1 MRRASWLRSK
11 PRKAERH
18 LASLGR
24 EMDESTFT
32 VACIVIG
39 LLLIAMTMG
48 GSFVAR
54 LPLSAAMLYLAV
66 GWGIGPAGIGLVD
79 LDPFDDAKLL
89 ERLTEIAVL
98 ISLFTAGLKL
108 EMPLR
113 DRRWRIPVQLASV
126 SMLVTVAA
134 VTAIGYF
141 LIGLPLGAA
150 VLLAGILAPTDPVL
164 ASEVQVDEASDRDR
178 LRFGLT
184 GEGGLNDGTAFP
196 VVMLGLG
203 LLALHPLGEWG
214 WRWWTVDVVWAVAS
228 GLAIGYALGA
238 LVGRAVIF
246 LRTHHREALGADEFI
261 ALGLIALAYGLALAL
276 AGYGFL
282 AVFAAGLALRRI
294 DEPKPAATP
303 AGSSAPAPPP
313 RKTDLSQISA
323 ADLMHDPNDPRPQ
336 AATSPHKAPAVMM
349 LALER
354 FNAQLERFAEVF
366 IVLAVGALLTRVVW
380 QPALLWFVPLMFLVV
395 RPLAVAI
402 GLLGTGVTGKQRALM
417 GWFGIRGIGS
427 LYYLMY
433 AIVHG
438 LDRDVA
444 ETLVGLTLGVVVASI
459 VAHGVSVTPLMK
471 RYRARTARSEPAGAG
486 PRR

>member
-1 MRRASWLRSK
+1 
-11 PRKAERH
+11 
-18 LASLGR
+18 
-24 EMDESTFT
+24 MDESTTFT

-39 LLLIAMTMG
+39 LLLVVMTLG

-54 LPLSAAMLYLAV
+54 LPLSAAMLYLVV

-79 LDPFDDAKLL
+79 LDPFNDAKLL

-108 EMPLR
+108 QMPLR
-113 DRRWRIPVQLASV
+113 DPRWRIPVQLATV

-134 VTAIGYF
+134 VTAIGFYA
-141 LIGLPLGAA
+141 LALPLGAA
-150 VLLAGILAPTDPVL
+150 VLLAAILAPTDPVL
-164 ASEVQVDEASDRDR
+164 ASDVQVEEASDRDR

-196 VVMLGLG
+196 FIMLGLG
-203 LLALHPLGEWG
+203 LLALHPLGDWG
-214 WRWWTVDVVWAVAS
+214 WRWWSVDVVWAVAS
-228 GLAIGYALGA
+228 GLAIGYLLGA

-246 LRTHHREALGADEFI
+246 LRIHHREALGADEFI
-261 ALGLIALAYGLALAL
+261 ALGLIALAYGVALAFK
-276 AGYGFL
+276 GYGFL

-294 DEPKPAATP
+294 NEGKQSPGPTGPAEP
-303 AGSSAPAPPP
+303 PAP
-313 RKTDLSQISA
+313 DLSKITA
-323 ADLMHDPNDPRPQ
+323 ADLVPDPDDPRPQ
-336 AATSPHKAPAVMM
+336 AATSPQQAPAVMM

-354 FNAQLERFAEVF
+354 FNAQLERFTEVF

-395 RPLAVAI
+395 RPVAVAI
-402 GLLGTGVTGKQRALM
+402 GLLGTGVKGKQRTLM

-438 LDRDVA
+438 LDRDTA
-444 ETLVGLTLGVVVASI
+444 ETLIGLTLGVVVASI

-471 RYRARTARSEPAGAG
+471 RYRARTATRSRSGT
-486 PRR
+486 

>member
-1 MRRASWLRSK
+1 
-11 PRKAERH
+11 
-18 LASLGR
+18 
-24 EMDESTFT
+24 MDESTTFT
-32 VACIVIG
+32 VAFVVIG
-39 LLLIAMTMG
+39 LLLIAMTLG
-48 GSFVAR
+48 GSFLAR

-89 ERLTEIAVL
+89 ERVTEIAVL

-113 DRRWRIPVQLASV
+113 DRRWRIPVQLATV
-126 SMLVTVAA
+126 SMIVTVAA
-134 VTAIGYF
+134 VTAIGFF
-141 LIGLPLGAA
+141 LLGLPLGAA
-150 VLLAGILAPTDPVL
+150 VLLAAILAPTDPVL
-164 ASEVQVDEASDRDR
+164 ASDVQVDEASDRDR

-196 VVMLGLG
+196 FIMLGLG

-214 WRWWTVDVVWAVAS
+214 WRWWTVDVMWAVVS
-228 GLAIGYALGA
+228 GLTIGYLLGT
-238 LVGRAVIF
+238 LVGRAVIY

-261 ALGLIALAYGLALAL
+261 ALGLIALAYGVALACK
-276 AGYGFL
+276 GYGFL

-294 DEPKPAATP
+294 DEPTQRTGKS
-303 AGSSAPAPPP
+303 GRNAPPRP
-313 RKTDLSQISA
+313 DLSKIIA
-323 ADLMHDPNDPRPQ
+323 ADLVPNPNNTRPQ
-336 AATSPHKAPAVMM
+336 AATSPQQAPAVMM

-354 FNAQLERFAEVF
+354 FNAQLERFTEVF

-380 QPALLWFVPLMFLVV
+380 QPALLWFVPLMFFVV
-395 RPLAVAI
+395 RPLAVVI
-402 GLLGTGVTGKQRALM
+402 GLLGTDVTGKQRVLM

-438 LDRDVA
+438 VERDVA
-444 ETLVGLTLGVVVASI
+444 QTLVGLTLGVVVASI

-471 RYRARTARSEPAGAG
+471 RYRAVTRRNKP
-486 PRR
+486 PRAKTER

>member
-1 MRRASWLRSK
+1 
-11 PRKAERH
+11 
-18 LASLGR
+18 
-24 EMDESTFT
+24 MDESTTFT

-39 LLLIAMTMG
+39 LLLVAMTMG

-54 LPLSAAMLYLAV
+54 LPLSAAMLYLLV

-79 LDPFDDAKLL
+79 LDPYDDAKLL

-134 VTAIGYF
+134 VTAIGFF
-141 LIGLPLGAA
+141 LLELPLGAA

-164 ASEVQVDEASDRDR
+164 ASDVQVEVPSDRDR

-196 VVMLGLG
+196 FVMLGLG

-214 WRWWTVDVVWAVAS
+214 WRWWTVDVLWAVAA
-228 GLAIGYALGA
+228 GLGIGYLLGA

-261 ALGLIALAYGLALAL
+261 ALGLIALAYGVALAFK
-276 AGYGFL
+276 GYGFL

-294 DEPKPAATP
+294 DEPMGQAT
-303 AGSSAPAPPP
+303 AGAGPPPAPP
-313 RKTDLSQISA
+313 DLSQLSA
-323 ADLMHDPNDPRPQ
+323 ADLMPDPNDPRPQ
-336 AATSPHKAPAVMM
+336 AATSPQQAPAVMM

-354 FNAQLERFAEVF
+354 FNAQLERFTEVF

-402 GLLGTGVTGKQRALM
+402 GLLGTGVTGKQRTLM

-438 LDRDVA
+438 LDRDTA
-444 ETLVGLTLGVVVASI
+444 ETLIGLTLGVVVASI

-471 RYRARTARSEPAGAG
+471 RYRARPRADKPAGAPDTPAG
-486 PRR
+486 R

>member
-1 MRRASWLRSK
+1 
-11 PRKAERH
+11 
-18 LASLGR
+18 
-24 EMDESTFT
+24 MDESTTFT
-32 VACIVIG
+32 LACIVIG

-66 GWGIGPAGIGLVD
+66 GWGIGPAGIGLLE

-113 DRRWRIPVQLASV
+113 DRRWRIPVQLATV
-126 SMLVTVAA
+126 TMLVTVAA
-134 VTAIGYF
+134 VTAIGFF
-141 LIGLPLGAA
+141 LLGLPLGAA

-164 ASEVQVDEASDRDR
+164 ASEVQVDEPGDRDR

-214 WRWWTVDVVWAVAS
+214 WRWWAVDVVWAVAS
-228 GLAIGYALGA
+228 GLAIGYLLGA

-261 ALGLIALAYGLALAL
+261 ALGLIALAYGLAVAFK
-276 AGYGFL
+276 GYGFL
-282 AVFAAGLALRRI
+282 AVFAAGMALRRI
-294 DEPKPAATP
+294 DEPKQHAPK
-303 AGSSAPAPPP
+303 AGRTAPAPPP
-313 RKTDLSQISA
+313 RKLDLSKISA
-323 ADLMHDPNDPRPQ
+323 ADLMPDPNATGPQ
-336 AATSPHKAPAVMM
+336 AATSPQQAPAVMM

-354 FNAQLERFAEVF
+354 FNAQLERSAEVF
-366 IVLAVGALLTRVVW
+366 IVLAVGVLLTRVTW
-380 QPALLWFVPLMFLVV
+380 QPELLWFVPLMFLVV
-395 RPLAVAI
+395 RPAAVAI
-402 GLLGTGVTGKQRALM
+402 GLLGTGVTGKQRVLM

-438 LDRDVA
+438 VDGEVA
-444 ETLVGLTLGVVVASI
+444 ETLIGLTLGVVVASI

-471 RYRARTARSEPAGAG
+471 RYRALA
-486 PRR
+486 PRK